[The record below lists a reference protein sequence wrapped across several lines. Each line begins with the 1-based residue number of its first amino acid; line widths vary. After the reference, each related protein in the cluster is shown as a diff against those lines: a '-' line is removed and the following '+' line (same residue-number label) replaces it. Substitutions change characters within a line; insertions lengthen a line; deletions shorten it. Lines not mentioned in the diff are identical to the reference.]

1 MKVLVLNCGSSSIKY
16 KLFDMTSG
24 EVMAQGGIEKIGLPG
39 AFLKLTD
46 KDGKKVVLEKEIPGH
61 KEGIEFILSIL
72 TDKTYGC
79 IKEYNEI
86 DAVGHRVVHGGE
98 KFASSVKIDR
108 DVINKVIECSDL
120 APLHNPANLK
130 GIDAMEALIPGIPQ
144 VAVFDTA
151 FHQTM
156 PAKAY
161 MYGLPYEM
169 YTKYGVRRYG
179 FHGTSHRYVSRRAC
193 EILGVPYEE
202 QKIITAHVGNGGS
215 IAAVDHGKC
224 VDTSMGL
231 TPVEG
236 LLMGTRCGDVDAG
249 ALSFI
254 MEKEGLDLEINGDYI
269 SAKGTSLGGDDGIAV
284 AYTLAVL
291 DDEEMAH
298 PPIEAI
304 FTVNEEIG
312 MLGAATIDVSDLK
325 GRLFMN
331 MDSEDEGVFTV
342 SCAGGASVICK
353 IPYETE
359 TVNASVI
366 EIKMTGFTGGH
377 SGVEIIK
384 GRMNA
389 NCAMARILLSLF
401 NEVEMQLVSVNGGEK
416 DNAIAKFSEA
426 AVAVLPEELE
436 AAKQIVE
443 DTFAQIKEE
452 YKVTDPDAKLTVNV
466 KEAAN
471 IETFTEDTTFA
482 VVTAMVHM
490 PNGVQRM
497 NPEIEGLVQTSL
509 NMGILTTE
517 ESEVQMTF
525 AVRSSSETEKQYLI
539 EKLKSLTEIF
549 GGSVE
554 IVGPYPGWEYKAD
567 SRLREVM
574 VDAYKDLYNG
584 EEPVV
589 EGIHAGL
596 ECGIFA
602 SKLPG
607 LDAVSF
613 GPQMNNIHT
622 TNEELSISS
631 TQRTWELVVKAL
643 AALK

>member
-1 MKVLVLNCGSSSIKY
+1 MSVLGELQPNKVFKYFEEICSIPHGSRNLQQISDYLVDFAKAHELKYRQDEDLNVIIWKDGSKGYEASEPVI
-16 KLFDMTSG
+16 LQGHMDMVAVK
-24 EVMAQGGIEKIGLPG
+24 EADC
-39 AFLKLTD
+39 D
-46 KDGKKVVLEKEIPGH
+46 KD
-61 KEGIEFILSIL
+61 
-72 TDKTYGC
+72 
-79 IKEYNEI
+79 
-86 DAVGHRVVHGGE
+86 
-98 KFASSVKIDR
+98 
-108 DVINKVIECSDL
+108 
-120 APLHNPANLK
+120 
-130 GIDAMEALIPGIPQ
+130 
-144 VAVFDTA
+144 
-151 FHQTM
+151 
-156 PAKAY
+156 
-161 MYGLPYEM
+161 
-169 YTKYGVRRYG
+169 
-179 FHGTSHRYVSRRAC
+179 
-193 EILGVPYEE
+193 
-202 QKIITAHVGNGGS
+202 
-215 IAAVDHGKC
+215 
-224 VDTSMGL
+224 
-231 TPVEG
+231 
-236 LLMGTRCGDVDAG
+236 
-249 ALSFI
+249 

-366 EIKMTGFTGGH
+366 EIKMTGFAGGH

-384 GRMNA
+384 GRLNA
-389 NCAMARILLSLF
+389 NCAMARVLLSLF

-426 AVAVLPEELE
+426 SVAVLPEELE

-482 VVTAMVHM
+482 V
-490 PNGVQRM
+490 
-497 NPEIEGLVQTSL
+497 
-509 NMGILTTE
+509 
-517 ESEVQMTF
+517 
-525 AVRSSSETEKQYLI
+525 RSSSETEKQYLI
-539 EKLKSLTEIF
+539 DQLTSLTETL
-549 GGSVE
+549 GGNVE
-554 IVGPYPGWEYKAD
+554 IAGPYPGWEYKAD

-574 VDAYKDLYNG
+574 VEAYKHLYNG

-613 GPQMNNIHT
+613 GPQMEHIHT
-622 TNEELSISS
+622 TNEVLSISS
-631 TQRTWELVVKAL
+631 TERTWELVVKTL

>member
-1 MKVLVLNCGSSSIKY
+1 
-16 KLFDMTSG
+16 
-24 EVMAQGGIEKIGLPG
+24 
-39 AFLKLTD
+39 
-46 KDGKKVVLEKEIPGH
+46 
-61 KEGIEFILSIL
+61 
-72 TDKTYGC
+72 
-79 IKEYNEI
+79 
-86 DAVGHRVVHGGE
+86 
-98 KFASSVKIDR
+98 
-108 DVINKVIECSDL
+108 
-120 APLHNPANLK
+120 
-130 GIDAMEALIPGIPQ
+130 
-144 VAVFDTA
+144 
-151 FHQTM
+151 
-156 PAKAY
+156 
-161 MYGLPYEM
+161 
-169 YTKYGVRRYG
+169 
-179 FHGTSHRYVSRRAC
+179 
-193 EILGVPYEE
+193 
-202 QKIITAHVGNGGS
+202 
-215 IAAVDHGKC
+215 
-224 VDTSMGL
+224 
-231 TPVEG
+231 
-236 LLMGTRCGDVDAG
+236 
-249 ALSFI
+249 
-254 MEKEGLDLEINGDYI
+254 
-269 SAKGTSLGGDDGIAV
+269 
-284 AYTLAVL
+284 
-291 DDEEMAH
+291 MAH
-298 PPIEAI
+298 PPVEAI

-353 IPYETE
+353 IPYKRDL
-359 TVNASVI
+359 VNAPVI
-366 EIKMTGFTGGH
+366 EIKLHGFTGGH

-384 GRMNA
+384 GRVNA
-389 NCAMARILLSLF
+389 NCAMARVLLNVF
-401 NEVEMQLVSVNGGEK
+401 QNVGMRLVSVNGGEK
-416 DNAIAKFSEA
+416 DNAISKLSEA
-426 AVAVLPEELE
+426 AIVVLPDSVDK
-436 AAKQIVE
+436 AKKIIE
-443 DTFAQIKEE
+443 DTFADIKEE
-452 YKVTDPDAKLTVNV
+452 YRVTDPDANLTLNV
-466 KEAAN
+466 REPDMVDAFTDAATLAT
-471 IETFTEDTTFA
+471 II
-482 VVTAMVHM
+482 AMVNM

-497 NPEIEGLVQTSL
+497 NPEIDGLVQTSL
-509 NMGILTTE
+509 NMGILRTE
-517 ESEVQMTF
+517 MLEVKMTF

>member
-1 MKVLVLNCGSSSIKY
+1 MSVLGELQPNKVFKYFEEICSIPHGSRNLQQISDYLVDFAKAHELKYRQDEDLNVIIWKDGSKGYEASEPVI
-16 KLFDMTSG
+16 LQGHMDMVAVK
-24 EVMAQGGIEKIGLPG
+24 EADC
-39 AFLKLTD
+39 D
-46 KDGKKVVLEKEIPGH
+46 KD
-61 KEGIEFILSIL
+61 
-72 TDKTYGC
+72 
-79 IKEYNEI
+79 
-86 DAVGHRVVHGGE
+86 
-98 KFASSVKIDR
+98 
-108 DVINKVIECSDL
+108 
-120 APLHNPANLK
+120 
-130 GIDAMEALIPGIPQ
+130 
-144 VAVFDTA
+144 
-151 FHQTM
+151 
-156 PAKAY
+156 
-161 MYGLPYEM
+161 
-169 YTKYGVRRYG
+169 
-179 FHGTSHRYVSRRAC
+179 
-193 EILGVPYEE
+193 
-202 QKIITAHVGNGGS
+202 
-215 IAAVDHGKC
+215 
-224 VDTSMGL
+224 
-231 TPVEG
+231 
-236 LLMGTRCGDVDAG
+236 
-249 ALSFI
+249 

-366 EIKMTGFTGGH
+366 EIKMTGFAGGH

-384 GRMNA
+384 GRLNA
-389 NCAMARILLSLF
+389 NCAMARVLLSLF

-426 AVAVLPEELE
+426 SVAVLPEELE

-539 EKLKSLTEIF
+539 SINISYRNIRRECRDCRTI
-549 GGSVE
+549 
-554 IVGPYPGWEYKAD
+554 
-567 SRLREVM
+567 SRM
-574 VDAYKDLYNG
+574 
-584 EEPVV
+584 
-589 EGIHAGL
+589 GI
-596 ECGIFA
+596 
-602 SKLPG
+602 
-607 LDAVSF
+607 
-613 GPQMNNIHT
+613 
-622 TNEELSISS
+622 
-631 TQRTWELVVKAL
+631 
-643 AALK
+643 

>member
-1 MKVLVLNCGSSSIKY
+1 MAVLSELEPNKVFKYFEEICSIPHGSNNLKQISDYLVDFAKAHNLKYRQDDDLNVI
-16 KLFDMTSG
+16 
-24 EVMAQGGIEKIGLPG
+24 IW
-39 AFLKLTD
+39 
-46 KDGKKVVLEKEIPGH
+46 KDGSKGYEDSEPVILQGH
-61 KEGIEFILSIL
+61 M
-72 TDKTYGC
+72 D
-79 IKEYNEI
+79 
-86 DAVGHRVVHGGE
+86 
-98 KFASSVKIDR
+98 
-108 DVINKVIECSDL
+108 
-120 APLHNPANLK
+120 
-130 GIDAMEALIPGIPQ
+130 M
-144 VAVFDTA
+144 VAVQEADCN
-151 FHQTM
+151 
-156 PAKAY
+156 K
-161 MYGLPYEM
+161 
-169 YTKYGVRRYG
+169 
-179 FHGTSHRYVSRRAC
+179 
-193 EILGVPYEE
+193 
-202 QKIITAHVGNGGS
+202 
-215 IAAVDHGKC
+215 D
-224 VDTSMGL
+224 
-231 TPVEG
+231 
-236 LLMGTRCGDVDAG
+236 
-249 ALSFI
+249 
-254 MEKEGLDLEINGDYI
+254 MEKEGLDLEINGDFI

-298 PPIEAI
+298 PPVEAI

-312 MLGAATIDVSDLK
+312 MLGAASIDVSDLK

-353 IPYETE
+353 IPYKRDL
-359 TVNASVI
+359 VNAPVI
-366 EIKMTGFTGGH
+366 EIKLHGFTGGH

-384 GRMNA
+384 ERA
-389 NCAMARILLSLF
+389 NSNRAMARVLLNVF
-401 NEVEMQLVSVNGGEK
+401 QNVGMRLVSVNGGEK
-416 DNAIAKFSEA
+416 DNAIAKLSEA
-426 AVAVLPEELE
+426 AIVVLPDSVDK
-436 AAKQIVE
+436 AKKIIE
-443 DTFAQIKEE
+443 DTFAEIKEE
-452 YKVTDPDAKLTVNV
+452 YRVTDPDANLTLNV
-466 KEAAN
+466 REPDMVDAFTDAATLAT
-471 IETFTEDTTFA
+471 II
-482 VVTAMVHM
+482 AMVNM

-497 NPEIEGLVQTSL
+497 NPEIDGLVQTSL
-509 NMGILTTE
+509 NMGILRTE
-517 ESEVQMTF
+517 MLEVKMTF

-567 SRLREVM
+567 SRLRQVM

>member
-1 MKVLVLNCGSSSIKY
+1 MSVLGELQPNKVFKYFEEICSIPHGSRNLQQISDYLVDFAKAHELKYRQDEDLNVIIWKDGSKGYEASEPVI
-16 KLFDMTSG
+16 LQGHMDMVAVK
-24 EVMAQGGIEKIGLPG
+24 EADC
-39 AFLKLTD
+39 D
-46 KDGKKVVLEKEIPGH
+46 KD
-61 KEGIEFILSIL
+61 
-72 TDKTYGC
+72 
-79 IKEYNEI
+79 
-86 DAVGHRVVHGGE
+86 
-98 KFASSVKIDR
+98 
-108 DVINKVIECSDL
+108 
-120 APLHNPANLK
+120 
-130 GIDAMEALIPGIPQ
+130 
-144 VAVFDTA
+144 
-151 FHQTM
+151 
-156 PAKAY
+156 
-161 MYGLPYEM
+161 
-169 YTKYGVRRYG
+169 
-179 FHGTSHRYVSRRAC
+179 
-193 EILGVPYEE
+193 
-202 QKIITAHVGNGGS
+202 
-215 IAAVDHGKC
+215 
-224 VDTSMGL
+224 
-231 TPVEG
+231 
-236 LLMGTRCGDVDAG
+236 
-249 ALSFI
+249 

-366 EIKMTGFTGGH
+366 EIKMTGFAGGH

-384 GRMNA
+384 GRLNA
-389 NCAMARILLSLF
+389 NCAMARVLLSLF

-416 DNAIAKFSEA
+416 DNAIA
-426 AVAVLPEELE
+426 
-436 AAKQIVE
+436 
-443 DTFAQIKEE
+443 KEE

-539 EKLKSLTEIF
+539 DQLTSLTETL
-549 GGSVE
+549 GGNVE
-554 IVGPYPGWEYKAD
+554 IAGPYPGWEYKAD

-574 VDAYKDLYNG
+574 VEAYKHLYNG

-613 GPQMNNIHT
+613 GPQM
-622 TNEELSISS
+622 
-631 TQRTWELVVKAL
+631 
-643 AALK
+643 